1 MCRTACCAPSINPR
15 WIIGATRHRISHSLA
30 STACARS
37 FARETR
43 GLRWRCNL
51 TATCRKRL
59 PYDAAK
65 IEFVCSDMWKPYLG
79 VIREKCSQA
88 LNILDRFHIVAK
100 VNKALDD
107 IRSAEAR
114 RMKGDGYEPVL
125 TKARW
130 CLLKRPANLTANQK
144 VKLKDL
150 VR

>member
-1 MCRTACCAPSINPR
+1 M
-15 WIIGATRHRISHSLA
+15 
-30 STACARS
+30 
-37 FARETR
+37 ETV
-43 GLRWRCNL
+43 
-51 TATCRKRL
+51 
-59 PYDAAK
+59 
-65 IEFVCSDMWKPYLG
+65 FG

-100 VNKALDD
+100 VNKALDE

-125 TKARW
+125 TKSRW

-150 VR
+150 VRYNLQSVRAYLLKEASSNSGITSRPPGQPSSSTNGVAR